1 MRSVFQE
8 AVALSQRCEPFV
20 IATVVRTKGSTP
32 QKPGAKLLVRQDG
45 SAVGTLGGGCVEGDI
60 WFAAREIMR
69 HGAGAEYKDY
79 FLNEEIAAR
88 DGLVCGGTMFFLIDP
103 VRDTRAFLPTAQA
116 IASAYQGEGSVALAT
131 LIKPGAGQGTV
142 GAKLLIGDD
151 GALHGTLGR
160 SDLDRLAVETAGRLA
175 DYGQCEHVVAADG
188 VELFV
193 EGYTSPATLVL
204 VGGGHIA
211 RAVAPLAKSLGL
223 RLFVLDDRQEF
234 ANKERFP
241 EAEEV
246 AVGSYADG
254 LSQFPVTKN
263 TAVVVVTRGHNF
275 DDVALESAARSP
287 AGYVGLMG
295 SQRKVLLIFEQLLK
309 RGVPMERIR
318 EIHAPIGLD
327 IHARTPEEIAV
338 SIMAEVIQ
346 WRLGGTGQAMNLS
359 DKQLQRMH
367 HRVTGEKAPATAL
380 TG

>member
-1 MRSVFQE
+1 MRQVFQE
-8 AVALSQRCEPFV
+8 AVALSQRGEPFV

-88 DGLVCGGTMFFLIDP
+88 DGLVCGGTMYFLIDP
-103 VRDTRAFLPTAQA
+103 VRDTDAFLPTAKA
-116 IASAYQGEGSVALAT
+116 VTNAYQGEGSVALAM
-131 LIKPGAGQGTV
+131 LIKPGSSEDNV
-142 GAKLLIGDD
+142 GARLLIGED
-151 GALHGTLGR
+151 GVLHGTLGR
-160 SDLDRLAVETAGRLA
+160 SDLDRLAVDTAGRLT
-175 DYGQCEHVVAADG
+175 DYGQCEYVVTADG
-188 VELFV
+188 AELFV
-193 EGYTSPATLVL
+193 EGYTSPATLIL

-246 AVGSYADG
+246 VVGSYADG

-275 DDVALESAARSP
+275 DDVALESAARTQ

-318 EIHAPIGLD
+318 DMHAPIGLD

-359 DKQLQRMH
+359 EKQLQRMH
-367 HRVTGEKAPATAL
+367 QRVTGEKAPATTL
-380 TG
+380 IG